1 MISQKKTI
9 CRDKTQTITSTTTDR
24 NNKYCSSASA
34 QPFQVIG
41 TLYLQARD
49 KYKNQKSDYYKPI
62 LQLTSDINKV
72 TLTSKD
78 NCMIL
83 KGIPVTMYGTYKS
96 GDDIKAWKE
105 DNIIKDYTEPHYL
118 THHARTVE
126 MSGEKGTSDLIF
138 NIIKDVIETPDSEL
152 HDNLLQPIIDKYIDI
167 TKDHPKPRKNN
178 PNEQYYVDMI
188 YALEHR
194 DIVDKEAYHQDK
206 QIRNMM
212 ALKRKIDKNPNKFES
227 ALELLNTLFP
237 LRQGGSKNYIIDKLY
252 KYLNTEGRNK
262 NSYNAQQEVTR
273 VQEDVGVYRIQED
286 IQDIKSSKVE
296 VDIYEI
302 QKCIPYID
310 TPIDY
315 PDTPV
320 STEFPVNNP
329 CTSLPIVISTST
341 SNLTSLPFNPINLIN
356 SYNYKISNHP
366 DYLNTYNNLALK
378 FLSTYE
384 PSNDL
389 ERRCKQV
396 MVGTG
401 KAFPLSYLRLSSCPR
416 LYAEGKDNLFY
427 CPSVMRQSL
436 SKNLNLRE
444 WDMKSCHTNILLGLY
459 GEHFP
464 ILSKMVKNNSIWKDY
479 EEYFTANECT
489 FNKSVVKAFHYATV
503 LGGGKQAY
511 KEALKKLVKEGIKLT
526 EEEAKQYIGVFNS
539 HPVVKEMKGF
549 INQWGYW
556 NKKKQ
561 IEYPNG
567 ESHDLILPV
576 LVTNPSTGKKVKD
589 YANSNVLKVFSG
601 LLRAWEM
608 VLISYVGLSHPE
620 AFTILLHQHDGIT
633 VVEDVPNAF
642 ELAQEAM
649 RDISIICFPNLYK
662 PIELEIKV

>member
-1 MISQKKTI
+1 MISQKQTI
-9 CRDKTQTITSTTTDR
+9 CRDKTQTITLSTTDR
-24 NNKYCSSASA
+24 NNKYCASA
-34 QPFQVIG
+34 ASQPFQVIG

-49 KYKNQKSDYYKPI
+49 KYKSKKSDYYKPI

-83 KGIPVTMYGTYKS
+83 QGIPVTMYGTYKS
-96 GDDIKAWKE
+96 GEDIKAWKE
-105 DNIIKDYTEPHYL
+105 NNIIKDYTEPHHL

-126 MSGEKGTSDLIF
+126 TSGEKGTSDLIF
-138 NIIKDVIETPDSEL
+138 NIIKDVIETSDAEL
-152 HDNLLQPIIDKYIDI
+152 HDNLLQPIIDKYIEI
-167 TKDHPKPRKNN
+167 TKDHPKSQKSN

-188 YALEHR
+188 YALEYR

-227 ALELLNTLFP
+227 ALELLSTLFP
-237 LRQGGSKNYIIDKLY
+237 LRQGGSRNYIVDKLY
-252 KYLNTEGRNK
+252 NYLKPDGREEI
-262 NSYNAQQEVTR
+262 SQQSIGKTVDASGTLST
-273 VQEDVGVYRIQED
+273 
-286 IQDIKSSKVE
+286 QDINININSSIIE
-296 VDIYEI
+296 SDMYEI
-302 QKCIPYID
+302 QKCIPYIE
-310 TPIDY
+310 TTTTTTNNIP
-315 PDTPV
+315 
-320 STEFPVNNP
+320 TEYPVNNP
-329 CTSLPIVISTST
+329 CTSLPLVLSTST
-341 SNLTSLPFNPINLIN
+341 HKTTHLPFNPINLIN
-356 SYNYKISNHP
+356 SYNYKVSNHP
-366 DYLNTYNNLALK
+366 DFLNIYNNLALK

-459 GEHFP
+459 GKHFP
-464 ILSKMVKNNSIWKDY
+464 ILSEMVKNDSIWKDY
-479 EEYFTANECT
+479 EKYFTANECT
-489 FNKSVVKAFHYATV
+489 FNKSVVKAFHYATI

-526 EEEAKQYIGVFNS
+526 EDEASQYIGLFS
-539 HPVVKEMKGF
+539 KHPVVKEMKGF
-549 INQWGYW
+549 IIQWGYW
-556 NKKKQ
+556 NKNKQ
-561 IEYPNG
+561 VRYPNG
-567 ESHDLILPV
+567 ESQTVILPKT
-576 LVTNPSTGKKVKD
+576 VTNPSTGKKVKD

-649 RDISIICFPNLYK
+649 REISVICFPSLIK

>member
-1 MISQKKTI
+1 MISHKQTI
-9 CRDKTQTITSTTTDR
+9 CRDKTQTITSTTTNR
-24 NNKYCSSASA
+24 NNKYCASASS

-49 KYKNQKSDYYKPI
+49 KYKKRKSDYYKPV

-83 KGIPVTMYGTYKS
+83 QGIPVTMYGNYKS

-126 MSGEKGTSDLIF
+126 MTGEKGTSDLIF

-167 TKDHPKPRKNN
+167 TKDHPKSQKNS

-188 YALEHR
+188 YALEYR

-227 ALELLNTLFP
+227 ALELLNTWFP
-237 LRQGGSKNYIIDKLY
+237 LRQGGSKNYIVDKLY
-252 KYLNTEGRNK
+252 NYLNPEEREEI
-262 NSYNAQQEVTR
+262 SQQSIVKVVKASGTLST
-273 VQEDVGVYRIQED
+273 
-286 IQDIKSSKVE
+286 QDINIEGSIES
-296 VDIYEI
+296 DIYEI
-302 QKCIPYID
+302 QKCMPYIE
-310 TPIDY
+310 TITNVP
-315 PDTPV
+315 
-320 STEFPVNNP
+320 TEYPVNNP
-329 CTSLPIVISTST
+329 CTSLPLVLATST
-341 SNLTSLPFNPINLIN
+341 FKTTSLPFNPINLIN
-356 SYNYKISNHP
+356 SYNYKVSNHP
-366 DYLNTYNNLALK
+366 DFLNIYNNLALK

-384 PSNDL
+384 PSNEL

-436 SKNLNLRE
+436 SKELNLRE

-464 ILSKMVKNNSIWKDY
+464 ILSEMVKSDSIWKDY
-479 EEYFTANECT
+479 EDYFINNKCT

-526 EEEAKQYIGVFNS
+526 EGEAKQYISIFSS

-567 ESHDLILPV
+567 ESHDLILPKT
-576 LVTNPSTGKKVKD
+576 VTNPSTGKKVKD
-589 YANSNVLKVFSG
+589 YTNSNVLKVFSG

-633 VVEDVPNAF
+633 VVEDIPNAF

-649 RDISIICFPNLYK
+649 REISVICFPNLYK
-662 PIELEIKV
+662 PIELEIKI

>member
-1 MISQKKTI
+1 MISHKQTI
-9 CRDKTQTITSTTTDR
+9 CRDKTQTITLSTTDR
-24 NNKYCSSASA
+24 NNKYCASA
-34 QPFQVIG
+34 ASQPFQVIG

-49 KYKNQKSDYYKPI
+49 KYKSKKSDYYKPV

-83 KGIPVTMYGTYKS
+83 QGIPVTMYGTYKS
-96 GDDIKAWKE
+96 GEDIKAWKE
-105 DNIIKDYTEPHYL
+105 NNIIKDYTEPHHL

-126 MSGEKGTSDLIF
+126 TSGEKGTSDLIF
-138 NIIKDVIETPDSEL
+138 NIIKDVIEIPDAEL
-152 HDNLLQPIIDKYIDI
+152 HDNLLQPIIDKYIEI
-167 TKDHPKPRKNN
+167 TKDHPKSQKSN

-188 YALEHR
+188 YALEYR

-227 ALELLNTLFP
+227 ALELLSTLFP
-237 LRQGGSKNYIIDKLY
+237 LRQGGSRNYIVDKLY
-252 KYLNTEGRNK
+252 NYLKPDGREEIYK
-262 NSYNAQQEVTR
+262 QSIVKLVEDSGVLRT
-273 VQEDVGVYRIQED
+273 QEDT
-286 IQDIKSSKVE
+286 QDINGSIVE
-296 VDIYEI
+296 SESDIYEI
-302 QKCIPYID
+302 QKCMPYIE
-310 TPIDY
+310 TQ
-315 PDTPV
+315 TNV
-320 STEFPVNNP
+320 TTEYPVNNP
-329 CTSLPIVISTST
+329 CTSLPIVLSTST
-341 SNLTSLPFNPINLIN
+341 PKTTHLPFNPINLIN
-356 SYNYKISNHP
+356 TYQYKVSNHP
-366 DYLNTYNNLALK
+366 DFLNIYNNLALK

-459 GEHFP
+459 GKHFP
-464 ILSKMVKNNSIWKDY
+464 ILSEMVKNDSIWKDY
-479 EEYFTANECT
+479 EKYFTANECT
-489 FNKSVVKAFHYATV
+489 FNKSVVKAFHYATI

-526 EEEAKQYIGVFNS
+526 EDEASQYIGLFS
-539 HPVVKEMKGF
+539 KHPVVKEMKGF
-549 INQWGYW
+549 IIQWGYW
-556 NKKKQ
+556 NKNKQ
-561 IEYPNG
+561 IRYPNG
-567 ESHDLILPV
+567 ESQTVILPKT
-576 LVTNPSTGKKVKD
+576 VTNPSTGKKVKD

-649 RDISIICFPNLYK
+649 REISIICFPNLYK

>member
-1 MISQKKTI
+1 MISHKQTI
-9 CRDKTQTITSTTTDR
+9 CRDKTQTITLSTTDR
-24 NNKYCSSASA
+24 NNKYCASA
-34 QPFQVIG
+34 ASQPFQVIG

-49 KYKNQKSDYYKPI
+49 KYKSKKSDYYKPV

-83 KGIPVTMYGTYKS
+83 QGIPVTMYGTYKS
-96 GDDIKAWKE
+96 GEDIKAWKE
-105 DNIIKDYTEPHYL
+105 NNIIKDYTEPHHL

-126 MSGEKGTSDLIF
+126 TSGEKGTSDLIF
-138 NIIKDVIETPDSEL
+138 NIIKDVIEIPDAEL
-152 HDNLLQPIIDKYIDI
+152 HDNLLQPIIDKYIEI
-167 TKDHPKPRKNN
+167 TKDHPKSQKSN

-188 YALEHR
+188 YALEYR

-212 ALKRKIDKNPNKFES
+212 ALKRKIDRNPNKFES
-227 ALELLNTLFP
+227 ALELLSTLFP
-237 LRQGGSKNYIIDKLY
+237 LRQGGSRNYIVDKLY
-252 KYLNTEGRNK
+252 NYLKPNGREEISK
-262 NSYNAQQEVTR
+262 QSIVKLVEDSGVLRT
-273 VQEDVGVYRIQED
+273 QEDT
-286 IQDIKSSKVE
+286 QDINGRIVE
-296 VDIYEI
+296 SESDIYEI
-302 QKCIPYID
+302 QKCMPYIE
-310 TPIDY
+310 TQ
-315 PDTPV
+315 TNV
-320 STEFPVNNP
+320 TTEYPVNNP
-329 CTSLPIVISTST
+329 CTSLPIVLSTST
-341 SNLTSLPFNPINLIN
+341 PNTTHLPFNPINLIN
-356 SYNYKISNHP
+356 TYQYKVSNHP
-366 DYLNTYNNLALK
+366 EFINLYNNTAIK

-459 GEHFP
+459 GKHFP
-464 ILSKMVKNNSIWKDY
+464 ILSEMVKNDSIWKDY
-479 EEYFTANECT
+479 EKYFTANECT
-489 FNKSVVKAFHYATV
+489 FNKSVVKAFHYATI

-526 EEEAKQYIGVFNS
+526 EDEASQYIGLFS
-539 HPVVKEMKGF
+539 KHPVVKEMKGF
-549 INQWGYW
+549 IIQWGYW
-556 NKKKQ
+556 NKNKQ
-561 IEYPNG
+561 IRYPNG
-567 ESHDLILPV
+567 ESQTVILPKT
-576 LVTNPSTGKKVKD
+576 VTNPSTGKKVKD

-649 RDISIICFPNLYK
+649 REISIICFPNLYK
-662 PIELEIKV
+662 PIELEIKI

>member
-1 MISQKKTI
+1 MISQKQTI
-9 CRDKTQTITSTTTDR
+9 CRDKTQTITLSTTDR
-24 NNKYCSSASA
+24 NNKYCASA
-34 QPFQVIG
+34 ASQPFQVIG

-49 KYKNQKSDYYKPI
+49 KYKSKKSDYYKPI

-83 KGIPVTMYGTYKS
+83 QGIPVTMYGTYKS
-96 GDDIKAWKE
+96 GEDIKAWKE
-105 DNIIKDYTEPHYL
+105 NNIIKDYTEPHHL

-126 MSGEKGTSDLIF
+126 TSGEKGTSDLIF
-138 NIIKDVIETPDSEL
+138 NIIKDVIETSDAEL
-152 HDNLLQPIIDKYIDI
+152 HDNLLQPIIDKYIEI
-167 TKDHPKPRKNN
+167 TKDHPKSQKSN

-188 YALEHR
+188 YALEYR

-227 ALELLNTLFP
+227 ALELLSTLFP
-237 LRQGGSKNYIIDKLY
+237 LRQGGSRNYIVDKLY
-252 KYLNTEGRNK
+252 NYLKPDGREEI
-262 NSYNAQQEVTR
+262 SQQSIGKTVDASGTLST
-273 VQEDVGVYRIQED
+273 
-286 IQDIKSSKVE
+286 QDINININSSIIE
-296 VDIYEI
+296 SDIYEI
-302 QKCIPYID
+302 QKCIPYIE
-310 TPIDY
+310 TTTTNNIP
-315 PDTPV
+315 
-320 STEFPVNNP
+320 TEYPVNNP
-329 CTSLPIVISTST
+329 CTSLPLVLSTST
-341 SNLTSLPFNPINLIN
+341 PKTTHLPFNPINLIN
-356 SYNYKISNHP
+356 SYNYKVSNHP
-366 DYLNTYNNLALK
+366 DFLNIYNNLALK

-459 GEHFP
+459 GKHFP
-464 ILSKMVKNNSIWKDY
+464 ILSEMVKNDSIWKDY
-479 EEYFTANECT
+479 EKYFTANECT
-489 FNKSVVKAFHYATV
+489 FNKSVVKAFHYATI

-511 KEALKKLVKEGIKLT
+511 KEALKKLIKEGIKLT
-526 EEEAKQYIGVFNS
+526 EDEASQYIGLFS
-539 HPVVKEMKGF
+539 KHPVVKEMKGF
-549 INQWGYW
+549 IIQWGYW
-556 NKKKQ
+556 NKNKQ
-561 IEYPNG
+561 VRYPNG
-567 ESHDLILPV
+567 ESQTVILPKT
-576 LVTNPSTGKKVKD
+576 VTNPSTGKKVKD

-649 RDISIICFPNLYK
+649 REISVICFPSLIK
-662 PIELEIKV
+662 PIELEIKI

>member
-1 MISQKKTI
+1 MISHKQTI
-9 CRDKTQTITSTTTDR
+9 CRDKTQTITLSTTDR
-24 NNKYCSSASA
+24 NNKYCASA
-34 QPFQVIG
+34 ASQPFQVIG

-49 KYKNQKSDYYKPI
+49 KYKSKKSDYYKPV

-83 KGIPVTMYGTYKS
+83 QGIPVTMYGTYKS
-96 GDDIKAWKE
+96 GEDIKAWKE
-105 DNIIKDYTEPHYL
+105 NNIIKDYTEPHHL

-126 MSGEKGTSDLIF
+126 TSGEKGTSDLIF
-138 NIIKDVIETPDSEL
+138 NIIKDVIEIPDAEL
-152 HDNLLQPIIDKYIDI
+152 HDNLLQPIIDKYIEI
-167 TKDHPKPRKNN
+167 TKDHPKSQTSN

-188 YALEHR
+188 YALEYR

-227 ALELLNTLFP
+227 ALELLSTLFP
-237 LRQGGSKNYIIDKLY
+237 LRQGGSRNYIVDKLY
-252 KYLNTEGRNK
+252 NYLKPDGREEIYK
-262 NSYNAQQEVTR
+262 QSIVKLVEDSGVLRT
-273 VQEDVGVYRIQED
+273 QEDT
-286 IQDIKSSKVE
+286 QDINGSIVE
-296 VDIYEI
+296 SESDIYVI
-302 QKCIPYID
+302 QKCMPYIE
-310 TPIDY
+310 TQ
-315 PDTPV
+315 TNV
-320 STEFPVNNP
+320 TTEYPVNNP
-329 CTSLPIVISTST
+329 CTSLPIVLSTST
-341 SNLTSLPFNPINLIN
+341 PKTTHLPFNPINLIN
-356 SYNYKISNHP
+356 TYQYKVSNHP
-366 DYLNTYNNLALK
+366 DFLNIYNNLALK

-459 GEHFP
+459 GKHFP
-464 ILSKMVKNNSIWKDY
+464 ILSEMVKNDSIWKDY
-479 EEYFTANECT
+479 EKYFTANECT
-489 FNKSVVKAFHYATV
+489 FNKSVVKAFHYATI

-526 EEEAKQYIGVFNS
+526 EDEASQYIGLFS
-539 HPVVKEMKGF
+539 KHPVVKEMKGF
-549 INQWGYW
+549 IIQWGYW
-556 NKKKQ
+556 NKNKQ
-561 IEYPNG
+561 IRYPNG
-567 ESHDLILPV
+567 ESQTVILPKT
-576 LVTNPSTGKKVKD
+576 VTNPSTGKKVKD

-649 RDISIICFPNLYK
+649 REISIICFPNLYK

>member
-1 MISQKKTI
+1 MISHKQTI
-9 CRDKTQTITSTTTDR
+9 CRDKTQTITLSTTDR
-24 NNKYCSSASA
+24 NNKYCASA
-34 QPFQVIG
+34 ASQPFQVIG

-49 KYKNQKSDYYKPI
+49 KYKSKKSDYYKPV

-83 KGIPVTMYGTYKS
+83 QGIPVTMYGTYKS
-96 GDDIKAWKE
+96 GEDIKAWKE
-105 DNIIKDYTEPHYL
+105 NNIIKDYTEPHHL

-126 MSGEKGTSDLIF
+126 TSGEKGTSDLIF
-138 NIIKDVIETPDSEL
+138 NIIKDVIEIPDAEL
-152 HDNLLQPIIDKYIDI
+152 HDNLLQPIIDKYIEI
-167 TKDHPKPRKNN
+167 TKDHPKSQKSN

-188 YALEHR
+188 YALEYR

-227 ALELLNTLFP
+227 ALELLSTLFP
-237 LRQGGSKNYIIDKLY
+237 LRQGGSRNYIVDKLY
-252 KYLNTEGRNK
+252 NYLKPDGREEIYK
-262 NSYNAQQEVTR
+262 QSIVKLVEDSGVLRT
-273 VQEDVGVYRIQED
+273 QEDT
-286 IQDIKSSKVE
+286 QDINGSIVE
-296 VDIYEI
+296 SESDIYVI
-302 QKCIPYID
+302 QKCMPYIE
-310 TPIDY
+310 TQ
-315 PDTPV
+315 TNV
-320 STEFPVNNP
+320 TTEYPVNNP
-329 CTSLPIVISTST
+329 CTSLPIVLSTST
-341 SNLTSLPFNPINLIN
+341 PKTTHLPFNPINLIN
-356 SYNYKISNHP
+356 TYQYKVSNHP
-366 DYLNTYNNLALK
+366 DFLNIYNNLALK

-459 GEHFP
+459 GKHFP
-464 ILSKMVKNNSIWKDY
+464 ILSEMVKNDSIWKDY
-479 EEYFTANECT
+479 EKYFTANECT
-489 FNKSVVKAFHYATV
+489 FNKSVVKAFHYATI

-526 EEEAKQYIGVFNS
+526 EDEASQYIGLFS
-539 HPVVKEMKGF
+539 KHPVVKEMKGF
-549 INQWGYW
+549 IIQWGYW
-556 NKKKQ
+556 NKNKQ
-561 IEYPNG
+561 IRYPNG
-567 ESHDLILPV
+567 ESQTVILPKT
-576 LVTNPSTGKKVKD
+576 VTNPSTGKKVKD

-649 RDISIICFPNLYK
+649 REISIICFPNLYK